1 MEQSAVQCGNESGL
15 PVVVALGLLCTTL
28 EQQLRRCPT
37 FLMDLAPPAVAQSAS
52 DVWSNRLLKTT
63 PTAEHLCQIHVDG
76 GCRVACFRYRHL
88 VGKRRGQ
95 GFRPSGLSDTVSRA
109 AFALSRPSFATLC
122 RPCGKQMFSDIR
134 PTRKGCVLASRG
146 PQCSSI
152 TWRIRSCPQMLLS
165 VPESTS
171 T

>member
-1 MEQSAVQCGNESGL
+1 MEAAQGGDPDTSG
-15 PVVVALGLLCTTL
+15 
-28 EQQLRRCPT
+28 
-37 FLMDLAPPAVAQSAS
+37 
-52 DVWSNRLLKTT
+52 K
-63 PTAEHLCQIHVDG
+63 VDG
-76 GCRVACFRYRHL
+76 LKRDPRDPFEGELVNAPGWGCKPESPKIPSPQLQPRTGGRPSSHVTSRHFA

-95 GFRPSGLSDTVSRA
+95 GFRPSDLSDTVSRA

-146 PQCSSI
+146 PQYSSI

-171 T
+171 TLRKRRPPCLRRWG